1 MGKLMAFEFKKL
13 FMQKKGLFLLVLFLL
28 VIGLFIYGS
37 INSVKDDQYNKE
49 DKVGKDI
56 IAVEA
61 QKKDNPDE
69 MTYRY
74 LNLKNAALQD
84 LSDSLRNFDWRGEL
98 KCRNNLDKV
107 EIDFLKAQGITD
119 EASFKQYE
127 DEIKENN
134 KWLDSN
140 IQPVNVTNSIKG
152 PFFIVNL
159 FTKMFPLILVIFLLL
174 TVSDSASKEVEDG
187 THKIMLIQ
195 PIRRTKILAAKFFTG
210 LIYNFIFLII
220 GVVPIYLLL
229 NSIETF
235 FTGAGSMQYPISF
248 NENCL
253 SCFKEIIP
261 KITVTGVYKELLL
274 IAAGAFVIVFVMTAL
289 AMLITV
295 ICNNSASAMVSSIV
309 VMLCFYAFDNF
320 VTGLSTVKSFMF
332 FTYNNIPSMIDGS
345 SAASM
350 NNAFITLGSG
360 LVVTAS
366 TTIVLFIASMIIYK
380 KRSFSE

>member
-1 MGKLMAFEFKKL
+1 MGKLMSFEFKKL

-37 INSVKDDQYNKE
+37 INSVRSDQYGKE
-49 DKVGKDI
+49 DKVGKEI
-56 IAVEA
+56 KAVEV

-69 MTYRY
+69 LKYRY

-84 LSDSLRNFDWRGEL
+84 LSEFLQKFDWRGEL

-107 EIDFLKAQGITD
+107 EMDFLKAQGITD

-159 FTKMFPLILVIFLLL
+159 FTKMFPFILVIFLLL

-195 PIRRTKILAAKFFTG
+195 PIKRTKILAAKFITG
-210 LIYNFIFLII
+210 LIYNFLFFIL
-220 GVVPIYLLL
+220 GVVPVYLLL

-235 FTGAGSMQYPISF
+235 FTGAGSMQYPVAF

-253 SCFKEIIP
+253 SFFKEINP
-261 KITVTGVYKELLL
+261 KIIETGVYKELLF

-289 AMLITV
+289 GILISSV
-295 ICNNSASAMVSSIV
+295 CNNSATSMVSSIV
-309 VMLCFYAFDNF
+309 VMLCLYAFENF

-345 SAASM
+345 AATSM

-360 LVVTAS
+360 IVVTAA
-366 TTIVLFIASMIIYK
+366 TTIILFVASMIIYK